1 MWIEGACDS
10 YLQDRREIL
19 KNKDWED
26 GVDLLERAMRS
37 SWWEWSLGSRCFF
50 WRWPMGFW
58 SGIRDGHNQW
68 KVGPWPRF
76 LQPQRVENYKKVAS
90 K

>member
-1 MWIEGACDS
+1 
-10 YLQDRREIL
+10 
-19 KNKDWED
+19 
-26 GVDLLERAMRS
+26 
-37 SWWEWSLGSRCFF
+37 
-50 WRWPMGFW
+50 MGFW